1 MKYIVRTHTN
11 SQTTITGLAKLGGTM
26 ETSRNSNVYSARRKM
41 LNTVKL
47 AYFMFRESIE
57 FWLDS
62 RDHLSFWESVNAGWY
77 QMYEL

>member
-1 MKYIVRTHTN
+1 MRYIVRTPI
-11 SQTTITGLAKLGGTM
+11 SCPITIINLVKRGGTM
-26 ETSRNSNVYSARRKM
+26 AMSQSSVVYSVRRKM

-47 AYFMFRESIE
+47 TYHMFRESIE

-62 RDHLSFWESVNAGWY
+62 RDHLSFWESVNSGWY